1 MQVDAQNKE
10 GKRRGLVTTVIFH
23 LALLIIC
30 FFFGFSYKVPP
41 EGDVAIGFESLGTET
56 GGKNQAIATSEKV
69 APKPQEEQVA
79 PVSSASQEEELFAT
93 QDESPVSVSKQDPTK
108 NKQNNANPSKTDETN
123 AQKEKPREVDES
135 LKDLGSLLQGPDQSG
150 GAGTQGGP
158 GNEGSARGVPAGT
171 GQGGSGERG
180 MFDLDGRKAKKPGD
194 LTHECGVQG
203 SIRVRVRVDQN
214 GSVVGAQVVSG
225 PGTTS
230 FNGCLR
236 QKAEE
241 AAKATKYTPNASGPA
256 IQEGYI
262 VLTFSIK

>member
-1 MQVDAQNKE
+1 MELRGLPSHHTLVLVN
-10 GKRRGLVTTVIFH
+10 GKRRHRASLVSI
-23 LALLIIC
+23 
-30 FFFGFSYKVPP
+30 
-41 EGDVAIGFESLGTET
+41 
-56 GGKNQAIATSEKV
+56 
-69 APKPQEEQVA
+69 
-79 PVSSASQEEELFAT
+79 
-93 QDESPVSVSKQDPTK
+93 
-108 NKQNNANPSKTDETN
+108 
-123 AQKEKPREVDES
+123 
-135 LKDLGSLLQGPDQSG
+135 G

-158 GNEGSARGVPAGT
+158 GNEGSTNGVPAGT
-171 GQGGSGERG
+171 GQGGNGQKG

-194 LTHECGVQG
+194 LTHDCGVQG

-214 GSVVGAQVVSG
+214 GNVVGAQVVSG

-241 AAKATKYTPNASGPA
+241 AARATKYTPNTSGPA